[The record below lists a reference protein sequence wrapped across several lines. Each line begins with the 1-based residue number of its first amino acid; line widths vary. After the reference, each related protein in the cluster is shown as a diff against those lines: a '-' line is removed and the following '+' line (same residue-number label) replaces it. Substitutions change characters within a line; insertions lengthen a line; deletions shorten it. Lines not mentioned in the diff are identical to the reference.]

1 MSIPVELGRLAETL
15 RSFGSGYLLTSGGGQ
30 VKAVTVDPRAFEGAV
45 LELPGSRGSLANL
58 AENPAATLLFPPLK
72 PKGYTLL
79 VDGSAE
85 GDGEAIRFTPA
96 TAVLHRPA
104 SHSDGPPAPEAAGE
118 QTGCGNDCRPV
129 E

>member
-15 RSFGSGYLLTSGGGQ
+15 RAFGSGYLLTSGGGQ
-30 VKAVTVDPRAFEGAV
+30 MKAVTVDPGTSDDGV
-45 LELPGSRGSLANL
+45 LELPGSRGSVANL
-58 AENPAATLLFPPLK
+58 AENPAATLLFPPLQ

-79 VDGSAE
+79 VDGSAD
-85 GDGEAIRFTPA
+85 GDGETIRFTPA

-104 SHSDGPPAPEAAGE
+104 SHSDGPAAPEAAGE